1 MGDAFSKHVRS
12 GCCFFVGGRA
22 EQNVPGCA
30 RLVYV
35 CCFPFLHFWRDLQF
49 RGHLFKLSNSNGATH
64 RGVPF
69 ENIIG
74 WLLTPVGKK
83 TAEPVKE
90 VPTAASIN
98 VTGRGM

>member
-12 GCCFFVGGRA
+12 GCCFFVGGQA

-69 ENIIG
+69 EKKHRLAVDAR
-74 WLLTPVGKK
+74 WKK